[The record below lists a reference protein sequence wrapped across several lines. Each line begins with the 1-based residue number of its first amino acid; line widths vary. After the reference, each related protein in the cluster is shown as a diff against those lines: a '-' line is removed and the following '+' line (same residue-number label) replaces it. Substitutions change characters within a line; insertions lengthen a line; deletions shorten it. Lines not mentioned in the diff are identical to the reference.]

1 MRLFFVKTLFYSIIT
16 RMIQTIIISI
26 FAILLLLLPLVFW
39 MYIFLSQYDSGISR
53 RQFIAWILSWGLI
66 TLMFSYPSTPILGS
80 LLLSIFSALDAQ
92 YIIALW
98 LRVGW
103 VVILIS
109 VWIFIFSVL
118 FKHSIYKFIQKY
130 VSALLVY
137 FIVILL
143 GSVIIYLAGR
153 YMPEGNPMIQV
164 QYIRYA
170 FISFWWIVWYYIIVS
185 LLEEWIKYF
194 WTHGVVRE
202 NKKILFIDFILVACA
217 VALWFSFVENIVYT
231 YSYASLLGVDYWLL
245 QVIFFRSIFAM
256 ILHIV
261 GVIFM
266 ASWFWY
272 LLFSEYPALKRGKA
286 FAICV
291 SVSLISHTLFDV
303 SLTYNYIGFIFL
315 YVILIYLTL
324 TYLLTHQEQWF
335 VDSQ

>member
-1 MRLFFVKTLFYSIIT
+1 
-16 RMIQTIIISI
+16 
-26 FAILLLLLPLVFW
+26 
-39 MYIFLSQYDSGISR
+39 
-53 RQFIAWILSWGLI
+53 
-66 TLMFSYPSTPILGS
+66 
-80 LLLSIFSALDAQ
+80 
-92 YIIALW
+92 
-98 LRVGW
+98 
-103 VVILIS
+103 